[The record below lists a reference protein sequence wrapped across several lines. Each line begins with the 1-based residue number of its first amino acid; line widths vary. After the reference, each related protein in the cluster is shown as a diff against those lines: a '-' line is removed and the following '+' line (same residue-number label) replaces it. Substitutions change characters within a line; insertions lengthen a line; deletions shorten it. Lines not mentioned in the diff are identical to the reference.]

1 MMDPGMQIAQASIVT
16 MRALPTVQPRPM
28 RKPETQPPRM
38 EPTLE
43 PV

>member
-1 MMDPGMQIAQASIVT
+1 MKIAASAIVV
-16 MRALPTVQPRPM
+16 MRALPTVQPRFMSAPDN
-28 RKPETQPPRM
+28 QPPRI